1 MCSARPASFQG
12 LVFQLCILPL
22 QIIKLFFCGNTV
34 KNRKQQRKGEKMEKS
49 LWAEGTLLPEFP
61 SLKDKIKTD
70 VLIIGGGMCGIL
82 CAHFLEQCGAYMGLP
97 LSRFQI

>member
-1 MCSARPASFQG
+1 M
-12 LVFQLCILPL
+12 
-22 QIIKLFFCGNTV
+22 K
-34 KNRKQQRKGEKMEKS
+34 KS

-82 CAHFLEQCGAYMGLP
+82 CAHFLEKAGVDYVLVEGKRIGQGITKNTTAK
-97 LSRFQI
+97 IT